1 MIEIDVTATAAAPRA
16 GGFAYARQSGQQV
29 RLALAPQWAGL
40 RVMLQ
45 FSDGANAATV
55 PLAGDEAEIPV
66 GVLGTPWKTL
76 RLGITGYHPIV
87 PHARAIGPFWCELGA
102 IRPEGMMG
110 QGDGGSGIDTSVF
123 ATKAELKTLAKQ
135 DDVDEIDI
143 NLTALT
149 ERVTQAETVL
159 LTKAPTSAIITVT
172 DGDGTSFLANDG
184 QYKPLPTG
192 GGTAPDLS
200 AYLTRADAQN
210 TYATQAALEAKPE
223 TTVTRASES
232 GSWGSQSTYTIAQ
245 TGAGSL
251 QLVKRVDRE
260 GAGTK
265 TTMTLDGEQL
275 ATAAEIPDVSR
286 FITSDALLP
295 LATQA
300 WVQEYIASLD
310 GTNVAA

>member
-1 MIEIDVTATAAAPRA
+1 MIEVDVTATGAAPRA

-40 RVMLQ
+40 RVVLQ
-45 FSDGANAATV
+45 FSDGANLVNA
-55 PLAGDEAEIPV
+55 PLNGDTAEIPAAAIS
-66 GVLGTPWKTL
+66 TPWKTL
-76 RLGITGYHPIV
+76 RLGITGYHHIV
-87 PHARAIGPFWCELGA
+87 PHARALGPFWCELGA

-110 QGDGGSGIDTSVF
+110 QG
-123 ATKAELKTLAKQ
+123 E
-135 DDVDEIDI
+135 
-143 NLTALT
+143 
-149 ERVTQAETVL
+149 
-159 LTKAPTSAIITVT
+159 
-172 DGDGTSFLANDG
+172 
-184 QYKPLPTG
+184 

-200 AYLTRADAQN
+200 SYLTKADAQN
-210 TYATQAALEAKPE
+210 TYATQAALDAKPE

-260 GAGTK
+260 GAGTR
-265 TTMTLDGEQL
+265 TSMTLDGVAL
-275 ATAAEIPDVSR
+275 ATAADIPDVSR
-286 FITSDALLP
+286 FITSDALQP

-300 WVQEYIASLD
+300 WVQSYIASLD

>member
-1 MIEIDVTATAAAPRA
+1 MIEVDVTATGAAPRA

-45 FSDGANAATV
+45 FSDGANTATV
-55 PLAGDEAEIPV
+55 PLAGDEAEIPE
-66 GVLGTPWKTL
+66 GVIGTPWKTL

-87 PHARAIGPFWCELGA
+87 PHARALGPFWCELGA

-110 QGDGGSGIDTSVF
+110 QGEGGSGIDTSVF

-143 NLTALT
+143 NLTNLT
-149 ERVTQAETVL
+149 ERVEQAETAL
-159 LTKAPTSAIITVT
+159 KNKAPTSAIITVK
-172 DGDGTSFLANDG
+172 DGDGTKFLANDG
-184 QYKPLPTG
+184 KYKTPPTG
-192 GGTAPDLS
+192 SGGTAPDLS
-200 AYLTRADAQN
+200 DYLTKSDAQD
-210 TYATQAALEAKPE
+210 TYATQTALAAKPE

-251 QLVKRVDRE
+251 QLVKRVERD
-260 GAGTK
+260 GAGTS
-265 TTMTLDGEQL
+265 TSMTLDG
-275 ATAAEIPDVSR
+275 V
-286 FITSDALLP
+286 P

-300 WVQEYIASLD
+300 WVQQYISSLD
-310 GTNVAA
+310 GTNMQF